1 MTDGTTIPIQQIP
14 LQRIGKA
21 REVAELANFLTE
33 ARYITGQVIPS
44 ADIYVTNNGKRN
56 KTEFDNRH
64 LVQRISCI
72 LKI

>member
-14 LQRIGKA
+14 LQRMGKP

-44 ADIYVTNNGKRN
+44 ADRYIRDKQW
-56 KTEFDNRH
+56 KTKQDLN
-64 LVQRISCI
+64 LTTDT
-72 LKI
+72 

>member
-14 LQRIGKA
+14 LQRMGKP

-44 ADIYVTNNGKRN
+44 ADRYIYT
-56 KTEFDNRH
+56 
-64 LVQRISCI
+64 
-72 LKI
+72 